1 MKACV
6 IGGKSK
12 GESTMKIFQAMNDS
26 GKFDS
31 VLFIPTENI
40 TLGVKDGKSSVTYR
54 DKDLSDFDVIVPRI
68 GASKAWFAYQMF
80 KMLEDTDTYISMK
93 PETPLISHDKFL
105 TLEVLNKHGI
115 PIPETYLAISS
126 SAAKRVIGGRVKPP
140 LILKLL
146 GGTQGKGVMFAKD
159 TNSAESIVDTLNV
172 LNQSLFIEKYIK
184 NPGEDIRVVVLGDE
198 VITSAKRKAKE
209 GDIRSNLGSGG
220 KYQSYRIN
228 SELEDLAVKSA
239 EAVGAEICG
248 VDIIQGSKGPVVVE
262 VNIAFG
268 MKICQVTGV
277 DIPKKIV
284 HYVSEKGMQ
293 RKNVKKLSYFFEKEL
308 GKIPKMFKDI
318 VKGKEDKD
326 N

>member
-6 IGGKSK
+6 IGGKIK
-12 GESTMKIFQAMNDS
+12 GESTMKIFQTMNDS

-31 VLFIPTENI
+31 VLFIPIENI
-40 TLGVKDGKSSVTYR
+40 TLGVKEGKSSVTYR
-54 DKDLSDFDVIVPRI
+54 NIDLSDFDVIVPRI
-68 GASKAWFAYQMF
+68 GASKAWFAYQML
-80 KMLEDTDTYISMK
+80 KMLENTDTYIPLK

-115 PIPETYLAISS
+115 PIPETYLALSP
-126 SAAKRVIGGRVKPP
+126 SAAKRVIGDKIKPP
-140 LILKLL
+140 LIMKLL

-159 TNSAESIVDTLNV
+159 TNSAEGIVDTLNV

-198 VITSAKRKAKE
+198 VITSAKRKAKQ

-220 KYQSYRIN
+220 KYQSYRVN
-228 SELEDLAVKSA
+228 SEIADLAVKSA
-239 EAVGAEICG
+239 EAIGAEICG
-248 VDIIQGSKGPVVVE
+248 VDIIQGKKGPVVIE
-262 VNIAFG
+262 VNIALG
-268 MKICQVTGV
+268 MKICEVTGV

-293 RKNVKKLSYFFEKEL
+293 GKNVKKLSCFFEKEL
-308 GKIPKMFKDI
+308 GKIPKIFKEI

-326 N
+326 D